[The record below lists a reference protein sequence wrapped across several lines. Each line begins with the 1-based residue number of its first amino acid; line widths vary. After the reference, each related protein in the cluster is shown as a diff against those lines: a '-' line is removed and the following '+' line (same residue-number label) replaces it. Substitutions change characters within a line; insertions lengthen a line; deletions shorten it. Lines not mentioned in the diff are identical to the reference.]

1 MDLLR
6 RIIDQAAV
14 SMAIAG
20 PDGRCL
26 QVNSA
31 FCAMFGYT
39 AEECVGRTVDDIVH
53 PDDRAAV
60 QGGLDALRRGDV
72 ETPRAER
79 RYVRKSG
86 EIFWGMVTA
95 SALRDAAGGPPTHY
109 ILQIVDIGPQ
119 KQAEA
124 DLTASELRWNVAMSS
139 AGQGIWDWDLAEGR
153 VWRSRQ
159 CPAMLGF
166 PEAEIREVGDGWWRS
181 RLHPDDVDRV
191 LLAFD
196 RLVAGRDSDYDMTY
210 RLQHKDGR
218 WVWILAR
225 GKVVQRAP
233 DGRPLRLIGTNTDVT
248 AQTEAE
254 ARAGSLRERL
264 QVAIEAGGV
273 GIYELDFATGGYRWD
288 ERMHALY
295 GLPPNGFDGTLEGW
309 LRLIHPDDIPHV
321 MREYD
326 VALRQ
331 TSLYQA
337 DYRILASGAVRHVRS
352 LARVVRAVDGSPLR
366 AVGTNWDITDHKQ
379 AEARLSA
386 LNERLEVALDAGGVG
401 IYEIDFKTGE
411 RLWDA
416 RTHELHGVTPDTYDH
431 TPEGFRRIL
440 PPDDVERVTR
450 IHDAAGRDH
459 AAQYRVDYRVLHQ
472 ASGTTRHIRA
482 SIRLAYAPDGSLL
495 RGLGAC
501 WDITDDVERNR
512 RLHDTLALLQAVMK
526 GTPDLI
532 YVKDR
537 DGRYL
542 LVNPA
547 AEKVMERAGVEIIGR
562 DDTEI
567 FPSETAR
574 ALIENDRHVLEAGEA
589 HTSEEIAVVG
599 GVSRTYS
606 SAKAPLR
613 DEHGAIIGLI
623 GISRDL
629 TEMKTAEAALRR
641 SEARWQ
647 FALDGA
653 GDGIWDWD
661 IDTGHVFYSRQWKA
675 MLGHAEDEIG
685 ATVGEWSDRVH
696 PDDLPRCWAIIDD
709 HLAGRSP
716 DFVLEH
722 RMRAKDGSWRWILD
736 RGKVV
741 ERAEDGRARRII
753 GTHTDI
759 TDHVDLAEALFE
771 EKERLRVTLHSIGD
785 AVISTDALA
794 RVTFMNPAAEQ
805 MTGWPAEEA
814 IGQPLHQ
821 VFRLIDEAGAAV
833 PDPVESCLE
842 RMQPYHLDDDVVL
855 LARGGERR
863 HIRDSAAPLRTPAGE
878 IIGAVLVFQDV
889 TRDRTLQQA
898 LAHSASHDSLTGLPN
913 RLAFERALREACE
926 QAQRDGREHVLC
938 FMDLDRFKIVND
950 GAGHAAG
957 DALLREVANLLRRR
971 GREGDLVARLG
982 GDEFAMLLRDCAI
995 GDGVTIARQIIRAVA
1010 ELRFT
1015 WDDKAYH
1022 IGASIGLTVVAADGT
1037 RADELLS
1044 QADVAC
1050 YTAKTAGRSRAS
1062 VYGGDGS
1069 AAQRHRRE
1077 IQVAAG
1083 IRDAIEANRFRLFAQ
1098 EIRDLRPG
1106 APQARHFEILLRMQ
1120 DDNGDLVA
1128 PAGFIPAS
1136 ERYDLMG
1143 NIDRWVIRTALHG
1156 YGPQLRAAP
1165 DLSIGINLSA
1175 NTLDDPFLW
1184 PFLKEELAAS
1194 GLASGR
1200 LHLEI
1205 TETAV
1210 INNLAAASRFVAK
1223 ARAAGCAVV
1232 LDDFGSGLSSFAY
1245 LRQFPVD
1252 GLKIDGGFIRQ
1263 ITTSAV
1269 DRAIVESINAIGH
1282 RLGAVTV
1289 AEQVE
1294 DDETLALVRAM
1305 GIDQAQG
1312 FAVERPK
1319 PLESLF

>member
-1 MDLLR
+1 MLR

-60 QGGLDALRRGDV
+60 QDGLDALRRGDV

-86 EIFWGMVTA
+86 ETFWGMVTA
-95 SALRDAAGGPPTHY
+95 SALRDAADGPPTHY

-153 VWRSRQ
+153 IWRSRQ

-166 PEAEIREVGDGWWRS
+166 PEGEIREVGDGWWRS
-181 RLHPDDVDRV
+181 RMHPDDVDRV

-254 ARAGSLRERL
+254 ARAGTLHERL

-273 GIYELDFATGGYRWD
+273 GIYELDFVTGRYRWD

-295 GLPPNGFDGTLEGW
+295 GLPPDGFDGTLEGW

-321 MREYD
+321 MRQYD
-326 VALRQ
+326 VALQQ
-331 TSLYQA
+331 TSIYQA

-352 LARVVRAVDGSPLR
+352 LARVIRAADGSPLR

-431 TPEGFRRIL
+431 TPEGLRRIL

-450 IHDAAGRDH
+450 IHDAAERDH

-482 SIRLAYAPDGSLL
+482 SIRLTYASDGSLL

-547 AEKVMERAGVEIIGR
+547 VEKVMGRAGIDVIGR
-562 DDTEI
+562 HDTEI
-567 FPSETAR
+567 FPAETAR
-574 ALIENDRHVLEAGEA
+574 ALIENDRHALETGE
-589 HTSEEIAVVG
+589 TFTTEEVAVVA
-599 GVSRTYS
+599 GVSRIYS

-613 DEHGAIIGLI
+613 DEHGAVIGLI
-623 GISRDL
+623 GTSRDL

-675 MLGHAEDEIG
+675 MLGHEEDEIG

-696 PDDLPRCWAIIDD
+696 PDDLPSCWAIIDD

-716 DFVLEH
+716 DFVLKH

-814 IGQPLHQ
+814 MGQPLRQ

-982 GDEFAMLLRDCAI
+982 GDEFALLLRDCAI

-1010 ELRFT
+1010 GLRFT
-1015 WDDKAYH
+1015 WDDKAYP

-1312 FAVERPK
+1312 FAVERPR